1 MRIESDKTISLLS
14 LAATVERE
22 REEIVTEKN
31 QLPGILRF
39 IFRGL
44 DEVGMELNS

>member
-14 LAATVERE
+14 LAATVGRA
-22 REEIVTEKN
+22 REETVTEN

-39 IFRGL
+39 SCLSEGL
-44 DEVGMELNS
+44 NENGNET